1 MTDSTLIDLKAS
13 MIQTLEAFT
22 RQFVELAPQ
31 LIGGIALLL
40 AGWVVARL
48 LRTLTEKLVGGF
60 DSIFKRTDKVEGARP
75 GRMKRAYIVIVS
87 RFVFWTVMLFFVA
100 VTANMLGW
108 RMFSG
113 WMDGIIHY
121 LPNLIAGLAI
131 VLAGFLVGN
140 SARAIVTSAAGSAGV
155 EQNEI
160 LARIVQLVIFFTAT
174 LIGVE
179 QIGINVHFLTT
190 MIIVIIGI
198 LLAGGA
204 LAFGLGAKN
213 LIANVIGAQY
223 LRKHCRLGEQMQIGD
238 VDGIIAEVTR
248 TAIVL
253 ETEYGRTVVPA
264 KAFHEQVSSFTSG
277 LSDAAPAGRGDN
289 ND

>member
-1 MTDSTLIDLKAS
+1 MTENTLIDLKAS
-13 MIQTLEAFT
+13 VIQTFDVFT
-22 RQFVELAPQ
+22 RQFIELAPQ
-31 LIGGIALLL
+31 LIGALALLF
-40 AGWVVARL
+40 AGWIVARL
-48 LRTLTEKLVGGF
+48 LRSLTEKLVGGF
-60 DSIFKRTDKVEGARP
+60 DSIFKRTDKADGARP

-87 RFVFWTVMLFFVA
+87 RFVFWTVILFFIA
-100 VTANMLGW
+100 VTTNMLGW
-108 RMFSG
+108 QMFSG
-113 WMDGIIHY
+113 WMDGVIHY

-131 VLAGFLVGN
+131 VLAGFLLGN
-140 SARAIVTSAAGSAGV
+140 SARAIVTSAADSVGV

-174 LIGVE
+174 LVGVE

-190 MIIVIIGI
+190 MIIVVIGI

-223 LRKHCRLGEQMQIGD
+223 MRKHCRLGEQMQIGD
-238 VDGIIAEVTR
+238 VDGIIAEVTS

-253 ETEYGRTVVPA
+253 ETEHGRTVIPA
-264 KAFHEQVSSFTSG
+264 KAFHEQVSSFSTA
-277 LSDAAPAGRGDN
+277 LKNAPPVS
-289 ND
+289 